1 MGYIYLSQKLMQ
13 LKNPAQIILNTKYVC
28 SGMVLFFTGLILVG
42 TGYLIRNMEWGKY
55 QWAMTV
61 GVMLLGGSFV
71 LFLWSLIRKMDYQ
84 SLKEQRFRKTK
95 KETDSKIN

>member
-1 MGYIYLSQKLMQ
+1 MGYIYLFQKFMQ
-13 LKNPAQIILNTKYVC
+13 LKNLPQIILNTKYVC

-55 QWAMTV
+55 GWAMTI
-61 GVMLLGGSFV
+61 GVMLLGDSFV

-84 SLKEQRFRKTK
+84 NLKEQRFRKTK